1 MKMSDYY
8 PLLFEPVLKHYL
20 WGGRNLEKLG
30 RDLPENTIVAESW
43 EIAAH
48 NGGMSIIKNGKF
60 KGQTL
65 DDLLISLG
73 VDLVGTNNQWALDRG
88 KFPLL
93 VKLIDANQPLSVQV
107 HPDDE
112 YAMAHEGNELG
123 KFEMWVILDAEPGAE
138 IIYGFREQ
146 IDKKTFLKAVDKG
159 ILGEFLHHIP
169 IKKGDHICVPSRTLH
184 AILKGALIAEIQQNS
199 NTTYRVFDWNRL
211 GEGGKPRDLHVDKAL
226 DVINFAQVGVSLPD
240 AKTLNDGD
248 RWTAESLCDNRYFTS
263 ERIRIKNGGTYSG
276 FCDGSTLEMWGVL
289 SGRIKIN
296 DIELDPVNFFLLP
309 AALGAYTIAACDD
322 SVLLRTFVR

>member
-1 MKMSDYY
+1 MSDFY

-30 RDLPENTIVAESW
+30 RDLPENTKVAESW

-48 NGGMSIIKNGKF
+48 KDGMSIISNGKY
-60 KGQTL
+60 KDQTL
-65 DDLLISLG
+65 GDLFSDLG
-73 VDLVGTNNQWALDRG
+73 ADLVGTNNQWALERG

-93 VKLIDANQPLSVQV
+93 VKLIDSNQSLSVQV
-107 HPDDE
+107 HPDDAF
-112 YAMAHEGNELG
+112 AMKHEGNELG
-123 KFEMWVILDAEPGAE
+123 KFEMWVILDADPGAE

-146 IDKKTFLKAVDKG
+146 IDKKTFRKAVEKG

-184 AILKGALIAEIQQNS
+184 AILEGALIAEIQQNS

-211 GEGGKPRDLHVDKAL
+211 GDDGKPRDLHLDKAL
-226 DVINFAQVGVSLPD
+226 DVINFSQVGVSLPD
-240 AKTLNDGD
+240 VKTLNDGD
-248 RWTAESLCDNRYFTS
+248 RWTAESLCDNQYFTT
-263 ERIRIKNGGTYSG
+263 ERIKIEIGGTYSG
-276 FCDGSTLEMWGVL
+276 FCDGSTLEIWGVL
-289 SGRIKIN
+289 TGCVKVDGIQ
-296 DIELDPVNFFLLP
+296 LDPVNFVLLP